1 MDSENTPNNLFLS
14 MRAPTKPC
22 ALLCYFYDV
31 KDCKD
36 RILKSVLLQDI
47 CILQFP

>member
-1 MDSENTPNNLFLS
+1 MDSENTHNNLFLS
-14 MRAPTKPC
+14 KRAPRKTY

-36 RILKSVLLQDI
+36 HILKSVLLQDT
-47 CILQFP
+47 CILKFP